1 MFAVAVGDIGKRIK
15 IARSA
20 VGPGPLRPID
30 LARRLDV
37 SQQRLYNWESGRSD
51 PPNDIVLKAAR
62 VLGVTV
68 DWLMGDPQD
77 GPPPSA
83 PMSVAERTTPFQ
95 LAPVPDAM
103 LPIVSRAGAGHW
115 VEPFQCEDF
124 EPVPA
129 HLVAQDCFGVVVD
142 GDSMYPFLH
151 PGDIAVFKAAKSARI
166 GQTVLARND
175 EKALTVKVYRHNGE
189 GFELVPINQ
198 AHPKATAK
206 EWEIEGVLVAYVR
219 DIGPRRIT
227 DSDPN
232 GLRWDPAT
240 APVV

>member
-1 MFAVAVGDIGKRIK
+1 MENGRRTIPDDVLRVAAHLFGKPLAWFTEG
-15 IARSA
+15 IAG
-20 VGPGPLRPID
+20 VEPI
-30 LARRLDV
+30 
-37 SQQRLYNWESGRSD
+37 
-51 PPNDIVLKAAR
+51 
-62 VLGVTV
+62 
-68 DWLMGDPQD
+68 
-77 GPPPSA
+77 
-83 PMSVAERTTPFQ
+83 SVPATIAERRTTPFRVE
-95 LAPVPDAM
+95 PIPDAL

-142 GDSMYPFLH
+142 GDSMFPFLH

-175 EKALTVKVYRHNGE
+175 EKQLTVKVYRHNGD

-198 AHPKATAK
+198 AYPRATAR
-206 EWEIEGVLVAYVR
+206 EWEIEGILVAYVR

-240 APVV
+240 APVT